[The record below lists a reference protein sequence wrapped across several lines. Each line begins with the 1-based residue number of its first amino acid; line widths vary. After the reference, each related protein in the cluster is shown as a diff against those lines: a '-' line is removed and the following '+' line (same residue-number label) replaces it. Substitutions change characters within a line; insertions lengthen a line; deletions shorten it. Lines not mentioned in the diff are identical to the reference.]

1 MAGGLWVAYVFGVE
15 GDAVAKGR
23 PFGVDDVVEGV
34 AVFGY
39 IHVGGD
45 FGHKSAQAA
54 VEAYVAAATC
64 DGVGAIR
71 PQSTISRNISSIV
84 FISVQRYTLHLILSR
99 RKPLNCG

>member
-1 MAGGLWVAYVFGVE
+1 MGVWVAYVFGVE

-45 FGHKSAQAA
+45 FGHKSAQA
-54 VEAYVAAATC
+54 VVKAYVAAAC

-84 FISVQRYTLHLILSR
+84 FISVQ
-99 RKPLNCG
+99 